1 MRGMFTAGVMDVML
15 ENGIEFDGAIGVSA
29 GAAFGCNYKSRQIG
43 RVIRYNT
50 AYCSNPEY
58 CSIRSW
64 FKTGDLYGADFCY
77 HKIPEELDPFDND
90 TFVSNKMEFYLVCT
104 NACTGEPIYKKIDT
118 AIGSEIEW
126 IRASASMPLASRVVE
141 TDGYKL
147 IDGAIADSIPLKYF
161 ESIGYERNVVI
172 LTRPID
178 YIKKKPSCMPLI
190 KLALWKYPKTA
201 EAMAHRHEMYN
212 ETTSYISQR
221 EKTGAAL
228 VLRPDAPLPIG
239 HVEKNPKTLRTVY
252 EMGRDTA
259 MARLQ
264 EIKYFLSP

>member
-1 MRGMFTAGVMDVML
+1 
-15 ENGIEFDGAIGVSA
+15 
-29 GAAFGCNYKSRQIG
+29 
-43 RVIRYNT
+43 
-50 AYCSNPEY
+50 
-58 CSIRSW
+58 
-64 FKTGDLYGADFCY
+64 
-77 HKIPEELDPFDND
+77 
-90 TFVSNKMEFYLVCT
+90 
-104 NACTGEPIYKKIDT
+104 
-118 AIGSEIEW
+118 
-126 IRASASMPLASRVVE
+126 
-141 TDGYKL
+141 
-147 IDGAIADSIPLKYF
+147 
-161 ESIGYERNVVI
+161 
-172 LTRPID
+172 
-178 YIKKKPSCMPLI
+178 MPLI